1 MDKIP
6 KYILDT
12 IKKRAH
18 AADAFTK
25 CDLIISQWCFLN
37 GVTKQFGT
45 DHEVEDTYGFVD
57 TISNPYVAAKRTI
70 DQIKKEMSK
79 QNER

>member
-6 KYILDT
+6 QYILDT

-25 CDLIISQWCFLN
+25 CDLIISQWCD
-37 GVTKQFGT
+37 KHFGT

-70 DQIKKEMSK
+70 EQIEKEFEQRK
-79 QNER
+79 

>member
-25 CDLIISQWCFLN
+25 CDLIISQWCD
-37 GVTKQFGT
+37 KQFGT

-57 TISNPYVAAKRTI
+57 TLSNPYVAAKRTI
-70 DQIKKEMSK
+70 DQIEKEMSK
-79 QNER
+79 QNEK